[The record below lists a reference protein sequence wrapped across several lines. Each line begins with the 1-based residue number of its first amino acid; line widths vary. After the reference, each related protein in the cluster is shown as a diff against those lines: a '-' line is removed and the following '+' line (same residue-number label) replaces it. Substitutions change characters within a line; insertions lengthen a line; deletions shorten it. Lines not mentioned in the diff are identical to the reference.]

1 MELCFPM
8 INLASQIQS
17 LETGRGL
24 RVEMN
29 VRAIMEAK
37 STSGA
42 CLAVGSNG
50 QRKVR
55 NRMPRFRG
63 WSHWDGKVANKN
75 KEQRGRVDLGE
86 GEKGSVGR

>member
-24 RVEMN
+24 REEMN

-55 NRMPRFRG
+55 NRGCRG
-63 WSHWDGKVANKN
+63 FVAGAIGMVKSLTKIKN
-75 KEQRGRVDLGE
+75 KGDE
-86 GEKGSVGR
+86 